1 MFYKKYVKHVQ
12 YGVFAFPLW
21 SILLLLRLFNGLLD
35 GLLVAALDITEN
47 KSSCNESQV
56 SRLVIN
62 NVI

>member
-35 GLLVAALDITEN
+35 GVLVAALD

-62 NVI
+62 NLI